1 MLHDFTAVV
10 WPDVVVAG
18 QHWSSHQ
25 VQAPKRAVAMR
36 IEHLS
41 PPNGLGLISAPEKID
56 SMHEEKIKHEMIDDV
71 WNSRRQAV

>member
-1 MLHDFTAVV
+1 
-10 WPDVVVAG
+10 
-18 QHWSSHQ
+18 
-25 VQAPKRAVAMR
+25 MR

-71 WNSRRQAV
+71 